1 MELLDQSKEQ
11 NPHVL
16 DKNQP
21 FVREFLLRHGHQ
33 STVVAYLDQTLR
45 DVDRFCTN
53 DPHSTF
59 VVDTTFNIA
68 DYYLTPTCY
77 LNLSLVS
84 KTSGKHPWF
93 P

>member
-1 MELLDQSKEQ
+1 MGLLDQIKER
-11 NPHVL
+11 NSHVL

-21 FVREFLLRHGHQ
+21 SVREFLLSHDHQ

-53 DPHSTF
+53 DPHSPIA
-59 VVDTTFNIA
+59 VDTTFNIA
-68 DYYLTPTCY
+68 DYYLTQTCY

-84 KTSGKHPWF
+84 KTAELTLI
-93 P
+93 